1 MTTGRPEGESV
12 VLDVPHL
19 EALLAKTFNIGL
31 DVGRGTDPVALVR
44 LRLSKALL
52 GAAEAQALMAE
63 SIALEHGVPTERI
76 AEAERL
82 ALHAGAFNGIPDP
95 VFHLTARAMGVVTGL
110 AATEPDPAVPDQD
123 IILDAALRAATG
135 LARLLGFRS
144 DCVTATTAADQ
155 ARATAKLTEAAA
167 ELTLAAEAVAGLL
180 ELARMTQAAW
190 GSGKQDLT

>member
-12 VLDVPHL
+12 VLDVAQL

-31 DVGRGTDPVALVR
+31 DVGRGREPVALVR
-44 LRLSKALL
+44 LRLSKVLL

-63 SIALEHGVPTERI
+63 SIALERGVPTEEI

-82 ALHAGAFNGIPDP
+82 ALAAGAFNGIPDA

-110 AATEPDPAVPDQD
+110 AGIEPHPDAPD
-123 IILDAALRAATG
+123 HDVILDAALRAATG
-135 LARLLGFRS
+135 LAKLLGFRS
-144 DCVTATTAADQ
+144 DCVTATTVAEEAQ
-155 ARATAKLTEAAA
+155 ATAKLTEAAA

-180 ELARMTQAAW
+180 ELARMTEAA
-190 GSGKQDLT
+190 GRTDKQDLN